1 MEYNK
6 DDRATMEENI
16 DHFGLHNIQ
25 VIDHVDEETM
35 KDCPVPS
42 LVFMVA
48 SAKHGAGNRISD
60 KIKSKDQYRIS
71 GNVCQVT
78 QSRNGHR
85 QSGISLCPEKCRIR
99 VKQSDKWERQRR
111 DQKIDLGIV
120 HNFLLYIS
128 ENQPKQR
135 MAERDTHSHQP
146 MEITS
151 IASNT

>member
-48 SAKHGAGNRISD
+48 SAAWSR
-60 KIKSKDQYRIS
+60 KSHI
-71 GNVCQVT
+71 
-78 QSRNGHR
+78 
-85 QSGISLCPEKCRIR
+85 
-99 VKQSDKWERQRR
+99 
-111 DQKIDLGIV
+111 
-120 HNFLLYIS
+120 
-128 ENQPKQR
+128 
-135 MAERDTHSHQP
+135 
-146 MEITS
+146 
-151 IASNT
+151 